1 MTKMKAGDEIEV
13 DGKVYVVALNASVV
27 LFGTGTCAG
36 CVGNNG
42 LVNDQTCLSLKVVN
56 QFGYP
61 YCPLPSNQ
69 FGYPYC
75 PLPRHLIFKL
85 KGDSDVQ
92 DENADDRQVS
102 LTEERQ
108 PTDMG

>member
-13 DGKVYVVALNASVV
+13 DGKVYVVTLNAAMILANGEVCEGCAAYSDTYICHS
-27 LFGTGTCAG
+27 LSDIDETGRRDCKI
-36 CVGNNG
+36 
-42 LVNDQTCLSLKVVN
+42 D
-56 QFGYP
+56 
-61 YCPLPSNQ
+61 
-69 FGYPYC
+69 
-75 PLPRHLIFKL
+75 RHLIFKL
-85 KGDSDVQ
+85 KGDRGVQ